1 MGAPVYRMRLASL
14 LLALCAVSVAN
25 AAPEPV
31 ASPTADAS
39 ESTSASPTVTEA
51 PIFLPHWSDQTWSL
65 VRGSIIESN
74 ATASETTY
82 TIFCPEQTPPACDIS
97 LDFPFIVVGGPHT
110 VRFHGTVTETF
121 IANVECELN
130 NSTAATCSGYSSLKS
145 GYTKGVYTGETEIS
159 WTSTLKGT
167 DAQWGTLT
175 MDEPPSTTAEI
186 LDMTA
191 TSRSFPDDGDDETVD
206 LNVTRS
212 GATAG
217 QGNRSG
223 SVWVAAA
230 TLVTAILTHHL
241 L

>member
-1 MGAPVYRMRLASL
+1 
-14 LLALCAVSVAN
+14 
-25 AAPEPV
+25 
-31 ASPTADAS
+31 
-39 ESTSASPTVTEA
+39 
-51 PIFLPHWSDQTWSL
+51 
-65 VRGSIIESN
+65 
-74 ATASETTY
+74 
-82 TIFCPEQTPPACDIS
+82 
-97 LDFPFIVVGGPHT
+97 
-110 VRFHGTVTETF
+110 
-121 IANVECELN
+121 
-130 NSTAATCSGYSSLKS
+130 
-145 GYTKGVYTGETEIS
+145 
-159 WTSTLKGT
+159 
-167 DAQWGTLT
+167 